1 MITLPI
7 EISPVVAT
15 ILMFVGVIVGL
26 FFLGHPIAFVLAG
39 LGLIFGVLGWG
50 TNVWFLFM
58 GRTFDVMCNHILIAV
73 ALFILMA
80 CFLER
85 GGIAEGL
92 FRGMMYTF
100 GPIHG
105 GIALAVVVL
114 CVIMAACTGIMG
126 ATVVSM
132 SLMAIPVM
140 LKYKYDKHLASGVV
154 AAAGTLGIII
164 APSIMLVLMAD
175 QSGISVGRLFAG
187 GIGPGVLLGVLYFI
201 YILISA
207 HRHPEKAPALSAE
220 ERAAVP
226 VRQRIKLVLVNMV
239 PPLALIFG
247 VLGSIWLGVATPTE
261 ASGVGSTI
269 ALILVIIYRRFSW
282 KMLAD
287 VVWTATRTNCMVLA
301 IILGASIFTAVFI
314 GLGGGEVVTDVVMSV
329 SFLGKWAVF
338 AVVMLIVFGLGFL
351 IDWIGIVYITF
362 PIFLPIAVH
371 VGFDPLWFV
380 IMMAVNLQMSF
391 LTPPVGYALFYLKG
405 TVPKG
410 IELLDIYRGV
420 MPFVGLQLVGLAV
433 VAAFPPLA
441 TWLPKF
447 IAK

>member
-1 MITLPI
+1 MIDIAP
-7 EISPVVAT
+7 EIIVP
-15 ILMFVGVIVGL
+15 LMFVGILVG
-26 FFLGHPIAFVLAG
+26 FFLLGHPIAFVLVG
-39 LGLIFGVLGWG
+39 LGIIFGIIGWG
-50 TNVWFLFM
+50 PEVLYLFI
-58 GRTFDVMCNHILIAV
+58 GRTFDVMKNHLLIAV

-80 CFLER
+80 CFLEK

-92 FRGMMYTF
+92 FRGMMYLF
-100 GPIHG
+100 GPING
-105 GIALAVVVL
+105 SITLAVVVL

-140 LKYKYDKHLASGVV
+140 MKHGYDKHLATGTV

-164 APSIMLVLMAD
+164 PPSIMLVLMAD

-187 GIGPGVLLGVLYFI
+187 GIGPGVVLGGLYFT
-201 YILISA
+201 YVLA
-207 HRHPEKAPALSAE
+207 RTHFNPKLGPALSVE
-220 ERAAVP
+220 ERAAIP
-226 VRQRIKLVLVNMV
+226 VRERLRLVSVNMV

-261 ASGVGSTI
+261 ASGVGALI
-269 ALILVIIYRRFSW
+269 ALMLMIVYRQFTWR
-282 KMLAD
+282 KLAD
-287 VVWTATRTNCMVLA
+287 SVWTATRTHCMVMA

-314 GLGGGEVVTDVVMSV
+314 GLGGGQVVTDLVMSV
-329 SFLGKWAVF
+329 DFLGKWAVF
-338 AVVMLIVFGLGFL
+338 GVMMIIVFILGFL
-351 IDWIGIVYITF
+351 VDWIGIVYITF
-362 PIFLPIAVH
+362 PIFLPIAAH
-371 VGFDPLWFV
+371 LGFDTLWFV

-410 IELLDIYRGV
+410 ITLNDIYRGII
-420 MPFVGLQLVGLAV
+420 PFVALQLIGLSV
-433 VAAFPPLA
+433 TVFFPPLA
-441 TWLPKF
+441 TWLPGF

>member
-1 MITLPI
+1 VIDIAP
-7 EISPVVAT
+7 EIIVP
-15 ILMFVGVIVGL
+15 LMFVGILVG
-26 FFLGHPIAFVLAG
+26 FFLLGHPIAFVLVG
-39 LGLIFGVLGWG
+39 LGIIFGIIGWG
-50 TNVWFLFM
+50 PEVLYLFI
-58 GRTFDVMCNHILIAV
+58 GRTFDVMKNHLLIAV

-80 CFLER
+80 CFLEK

-92 FRGMMYTF
+92 FRGMMYLF
-100 GPIHG
+100 GPING
-105 GIALAVVVL
+105 SITLAVVLL

-140 LKYKYDKHLASGVV
+140 MKHGYDKHLATGTV

-164 APSIMLVLMAD
+164 PPSIMLVLMAD

-187 GIGPGVLLGVLYFI
+187 GIGPGVVLGGLYFT
-201 YILISA
+201 YVLA
-207 HRHPEKAPALSAE
+207 RTHFNPKLGPALSAE
-220 ERAAVP
+220 ERAAIP
-226 VRQRIKLVLVNMV
+226 VRERLRLVSVNMV

-261 ASGVGSTI
+261 ASGVGALI
-269 ALILVIIYRRFSW
+269 ALMLMIVYRQFTWR
-282 KMLAD
+282 KLAD
-287 VVWTATRTNCMVLA
+287 SVWTATRTHCMVMA

-314 GLGGGEVVTDVVMSV
+314 GLGGGQVVTDLVMSV
-329 SFLGKWAVF
+329 DFLGKWAVF
-338 AVVMLIVFGLGFL
+338 GVMMLIVFILGFL
-351 IDWIGIVYITF
+351 VDWIGIVYITF
-362 PIFLPIAVH
+362 PIFLPIAAH
-371 VGFDPLWFV
+371 LGFDTLWFV

-410 IELLDIYRGV
+410 ITLNDIYRGII
-420 MPFVGLQLVGLAV
+420 PFVALQLIGLSV
-433 VAAFPPLA
+433 TVFFPPLA
-441 TWLPKF
+441 TWLPGF

>member
-1 MITLPI
+1 MIDIAP
-7 EISPVVAT
+7 EIIVP
-15 ILMFVGVIVGL
+15 LMFVGILVG
-26 FFLGHPIAFVLAG
+26 FFLLGHPIAFVLVG
-39 LGLIFGVLGWG
+39 LGIIFGIIGWG
-50 TNVWFLFM
+50 PEVLYLFI
-58 GRTFDVMCNHILIAV
+58 GRTFDVMKNHLLIAV

-80 CFLER
+80 CFLEK

-92 FRGMMYTF
+92 FRGMMYLF
-100 GPIHG
+100 GPING
-105 GIALAVVVL
+105 SITLAVVVL

-140 LKYKYDKHLASGVV
+140 MKHGYDKHLATGTV

-164 APSIMLVLMAD
+164 PPSIMLVLMAD

-187 GIGPGVLLGVLYFI
+187 GIGPGVVLGGLYFT
-201 YILISA
+201 YVLA
-207 HRHPEKAPALSAE
+207 RTHFNPKLGPALSAE
-220 ERAAVP
+220 ERAAIP
-226 VRQRIKLVLVNMV
+226 VRERLRLVSVNMV

-261 ASGVGSTI
+261 ASGVGALI
-269 ALILVIIYRRFSW
+269 ALMLMIVYRQFTWR
-282 KMLAD
+282 KLAD
-287 VVWTATRTNCMVLA
+287 SVWTATRTHCMVMA

-314 GLGGGEVVTDVVMSV
+314 GLGGGQVVTDLVMSV
-329 SFLGKWAVF
+329 DFLGKWAVF
-338 AVVMLIVFGLGFL
+338 GVMMIIVFILGFL
-351 IDWIGIVYITF
+351 VDWIGIVYITF
-362 PIFLPIAVH
+362 PIFLPIAAH
-371 VGFDPLWFV
+371 LGFDTLWFV

-410 IELLDIYRGV
+410 ITLNDIYRGII
-420 MPFVGLQLVGLAV
+420 PFVALQLIGLSV
-433 VAAFPPLA
+433 TVFFPPLA
-441 TWLPKF
+441 TWLPGF

>member
-1 MITLPI
+1 MI

-15 ILMFVGVIVGL
+15 VLMFVGVMVGL
-26 FFLGHPIAFVLAG
+26 LLLGHPIAFVLAG
-39 LGLIFGVLGWG
+39 LGVIFAVIGWG
-50 TNVWFLFM
+50 PEALYLFM
-58 GRTFDVMCNHILIAV
+58 GRTMDVMRNHLLIAV

-80 CFLER
+80 CLLEK

-92 FRGMMYTF
+92 FRGMMFTF
-100 GPIHG
+100 GPING

-114 CVIMAACTGIMG
+114 CVILAACTGIMG

-140 LKYKYDKHLASGVV
+140 MKYKYDKRLATGVV

-164 APSIMLVLMAD
+164 PPSIMLVLMAD

-187 GIGPGVLLGVLYFI
+187 GIGPGVVLGILYFA
-201 YILISA
+201 YILTST
-207 HRHPEKAPALSAE
+207 RLNPERAPALSVE

-226 VRQRIKLVLVNMV
+226 VRQRIKLVAVNMV

-261 ASGVGSTI
+261 ASGVGSFI
-269 ALILVIIYRRFSW
+269 ALLLMIIYRRFTW
-282 KMLAD
+282 RKFAETIWL
-287 VVWTATRTNCMVLA
+287 ATRTNCMVLA

-314 GLGGGEVVTDVVMSV
+314 GLGGGEVVTNLVMSV
-329 SFLGKWAVF
+329 GFLGKWAVF
-338 AVVMLIVFGLGFL
+338 AVMMIIVFMLGFL

-362 PIFLPIAVH
+362 PLFLPIAVH

-410 IELLDIYRGV
+410 IELLDIYRGII
-420 MPFVGLQLVGLAV
+420 PFVGLQLIGLSIVAV
-433 VAAFPPLA
+433 FPPLA
-441 TWLPKF
+441 TWLPSF